1 MVRVRESDE
10 ESVVGDADGGG
21 GDGHRLV
28 REGDVP
34 VGRACHL

>member
-21 GDGHRLV
+21 RDGYRLV

-34 VGRACHL
+34 VGHEGHL